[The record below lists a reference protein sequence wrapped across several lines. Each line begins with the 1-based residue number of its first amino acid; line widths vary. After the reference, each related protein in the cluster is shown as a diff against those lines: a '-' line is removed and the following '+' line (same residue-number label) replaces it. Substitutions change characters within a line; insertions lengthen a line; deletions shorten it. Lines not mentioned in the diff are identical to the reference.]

1 MSTASR
7 RPLSLFAALS
17 IIAVLAVCAL
27 HTHATYLEYY
37 GDGPPYYG
45 RTTNMDKWQ
54 DPMLELVVTN
64 TIGLACLASAAYWTH
79 RRAGSR
85 RTKT

>member
-1 MSTASR
+1 VSTAPR
-7 RPLSLFAALS
+7 RSLLLLAALS
-17 IIAVLAVCAL
+17 AIVVIAVCAL
-27 HTHATYLEYY
+27 HTRATYLEYY

-54 DPMLELVVTN
+54 SPMTELVVSN
-64 TIGLACLASAAYWTH
+64 ALGLAWLAAIAFWMR

-85 RTKT
+85 